1 VAAGTAAVANSA
13 ATNTRR
19 KVRLLLKSAKKPSI
33 RADIVIFF
41 PGLAV
46 PLMA

>member
-1 VAAGTAAVANSA
+1 VPGIAAAANSA
-13 ATNTRR
+13 ATNIRR

-41 PGLAV
+41 RVLAV